1 MVRSDS
7 IVCMGVIAVVAMVML
22 AGCGRGAGTMNIEPE
37 PTQPEPTQP
46 TNPEPMQFE
55 WRLVTER
62 TGGVLN
68 DVVWGAGRFVA
79 VGEGGEIVHST
90 DGDTW
95 TQASGSAI
103 ARDLH
108 GITWADGHFVAVGD
122 GGGIVHSTDGDTWTE
137 ASHSATT
144 RDLYG
149 ITWGGERFAAVGEGG
164 EIVYSTDGKHWTRA
178 SDIPT
183 YPSTLRGIAWSGER
197 FVAVGDV
204 GVIWHSIDADTW
216 RRAQQTLGIFLG
228 VSEVYGGVA
237 WSGTRFVAIAGAGLA
252 GTRVAYSSDGNI
264 WEGVPDFLG
273 AGIGRCEPCRFHGI
287 TWDGARFVAVG
298 AGGEIVHS
306 TDGDTWTEASHSAT
320 SRNLHGVAGS
330 GTRFVAVG
338 GAIVASP

>member
-1 MVRSDS
+1 MVRGDS
-7 IVCMGVIAVVAMVML
+7 TMCMGVIAIVAMVML

-46 TNPEPMQFE
+46 TDPEPMQFE

-68 DVVWGAGRFVA
+68 DVAWG
-79 VGEGGEIVHST
+79 
-90 DGDTW
+90 
-95 TQASGSAI
+95 
-103 ARDLH
+103 
-108 GITWADGHFVAVGD
+108 
-122 GGGIVHSTDGDTWTE
+122 
-137 ASHSATT
+137 
-144 RDLYG
+144 
-149 ITWGGERFAAVGEGG
+149 
-164 EIVYSTDGKHWTRA
+164 
-178 SDIPT
+178 
-183 YPSTLRGIAWSGER
+183 GER
-197 FVAVGDV
+197 FVAVGDD
-204 GVIWHSIDADTW
+204 GVIWHSTDADIW
-216 RRAQQTLGIFLG
+216 MRAHQTLGIVLG

-252 GTRVAYSSDGNI
+252 GTRVAYSSDGDI
-264 WEGVPDFLG
+264 WDGVYDFLG
-273 AGIGRCEPCRFHGI
+273 AGIDRCEPCRFHGI